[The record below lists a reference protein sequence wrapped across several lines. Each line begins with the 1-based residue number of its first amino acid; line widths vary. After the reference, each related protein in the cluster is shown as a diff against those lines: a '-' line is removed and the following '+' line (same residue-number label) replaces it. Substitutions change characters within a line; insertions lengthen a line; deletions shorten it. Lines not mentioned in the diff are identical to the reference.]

1 MSGKNRGLLSTVSRL
16 DRKLPSPMNPVT
28 IVLFC
33 AALLTIFISLPLIR
47 GKVKMNDWYGVRIP
61 AAFES
66 DAAWYELNRY
76 GGRLLVVWGLGIAF
90 LALIGGFL
98 PRSAWIAFNWGSLV
112 IIMGGL
118 AAVVALVYRHARTK
132 PW

>member
-1 MSGKNRGLLSTVSRL
+1 
-16 DRKLPSPMNPVT
+16 MNPVT